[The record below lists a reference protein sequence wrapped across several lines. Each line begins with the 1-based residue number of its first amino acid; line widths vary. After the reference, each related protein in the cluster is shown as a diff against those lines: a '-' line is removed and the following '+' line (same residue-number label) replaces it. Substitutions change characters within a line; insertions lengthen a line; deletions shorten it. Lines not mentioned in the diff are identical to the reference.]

1 MSANKTIRAAVN
13 LPGGIYT
20 PYNVA
25 AAVTGNATAEL
36 FYILPVSTTGAAR
49 TITPPTPSKAGDW
62 FAVVDATNNAN
73 TNNITVDFSAN
84 IKYGGG
90 TADVVLAADGAAAI
104 FVYSGVAAT
113 GYIRIA

>member
-25 AAVTGNATAEL
+25 SVVAGNATAEL
-36 FYILPVSTTGAAR
+36 FYILPVSTTAAAR

-62 FAVVDATNNAN
+62 FAVVDATNSAN
-73 TNNITVDFSAN
+73 TNNITIDFSAS

-90 TADVVLAADGAAAI
+90 TADVVLSTAGAAAI
-104 FVYSGVAAT
+104 FVYSGVAGT
-113 GYIRIA
+113 GYIRLA